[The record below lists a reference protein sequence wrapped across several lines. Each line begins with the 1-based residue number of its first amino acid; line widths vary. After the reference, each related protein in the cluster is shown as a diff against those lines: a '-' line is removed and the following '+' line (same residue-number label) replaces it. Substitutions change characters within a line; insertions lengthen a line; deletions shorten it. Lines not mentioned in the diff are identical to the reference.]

1 MWNMKRKFSK
11 SLTSLRGGRWSS
23 SVPCVSR
30 PARRSNL
37 HETWDCFARS
47 RYGLE
52 ERFDKLSAAHLAY
65 STIARNDRW
74 QQWFEPNFNLLKL
87 ISVFLIL
94 LVSLYTVSTVSA
106 QGGTGYPTDDDV
118 NRVAK
123 KLYCPV
129 CPNTPLDVCETK
141 ACEDW
146 RAQIRDQLSEGWTEQ
161 QILDYFV
168 AQYGERVLAEPQRKG
183 FTSLVWLLPLIV
195 VLIGLGIVY
204 EILKSWRRR
213 KTAAVVA
220 APMPEVSREILE
232 KIEREIRE
240 LD

>member
-1 MWNMKRKFSK
+1 MRNIKQ
-11 SLTSLRGGRWSS
+11 
-23 SVPCVSR
+23 
-30 PARRSNL
+30 
-37 HETWDCFARS
+37 
-47 RYGLE
+47 
-52 ERFDKLSAAHLAY
+52 KL
-65 STIARNDRW
+65 
-74 QQWFEPNFNLLKL
+74 LL
-87 ISVFLIL
+87 VFLAIFAGFYA
-94 LVSLYTVSTVSA
+94 VGVVYA
-106 QGGTGYPTDDDV
+106 QEGQPGYPTDDDV

-161 QILDYFV
+161 QVVDYFV

-183 FTSLVWLLPLIV
+183 FTSLVWFLPLTA
-195 VLIGLGIVY
+195 VLIGVGIVY
-204 EILKSWRRR
+204 EILKNWR
-213 KTAAVVA
+213 KQQTIPVA
-220 APMPEVSREILE
+220 APPLPEVPREMLE